1 MHAADAAHL
10 VLRDLVDALVQENL
24 WDVADRAVPQPPVAL
39 AALRLDRGERWCRID
54 LRAGW
59 VCFRARPAAGLQPF
73 RFSRAPVWTGAGE
86 GEPARELDPAG
97 LLALLAADRA
107 AEADPGAV
115 ARVRAE
121 LVTAVEHAGVTL
133 AGRVRLPD
141 ARPRP
146 GGLLAGERL
155 SATRDRPFH
164 PTARAAAGWSGAELD
179 RYGPMRTRPLGL
191 GWVAVRRD
199 RLRHGDAAGSARLH
213 ERLLDD
219 AGLDGLDQAMRR
231 AGIDIAEHQPL
242 PVHPWQL
249 EYVLP
254 ARFAAERAAGE
265 VVPLD
270 RVLGSFHPTA
280 SLRTLA
286 TAPESALHLK
296 LPLGVSTLGAARLL
310 PPRYLDNSDRAHRTM
325 RNLRDRDPVL
335 RERVL
340 LCDERTWC
348 GWGHPSGSDE
358 FADRPGQLAAQLR
371 DYPPAA
377 LTGPG
382 ALVLP
387 MAALAAHEWDVLGD
401 AVLGRPPDAEQA
413 LAFFRELAGAFCE
426 LGLAFL
432 RHGVLPELH
441 GQNVLVVLRDGAV
454 ARFVLRDH
462 DTLRI
467 HPEWMAA
474 AGVPDPGYRIRPGGR
489 QSLSLTSGQALLGY
503 LQTLGF
509 QVNLLGIADALG
521 RHTGAGEQAFWAALH
536 AAVTGALAD
545 LALPAHVAGVVERAL
560 LAAPRWPCR
569 TVLGPLLHRER
580 GGGMSM
586 PAAVGEVPNPLLAAA
601 TVAAGNQ
608 R

>member
-1 MHAADAAHL
+1 MRAADSAHL

-24 WDVADRAVPQPPVAL
+24 WDVANRAVAQPPAAL
-39 AALRLDRGERWCRID
+39 AAQRLDPGERWCRID

-59 VCFRARPAAGLQPF
+59 VCFRAREAAGLQPF
-73 RFSRAPVWTGAGE
+73 RFSRAPVWTGAGAE
-86 GEPARELDPAG
+86 EPAREPDPAG
-97 LLALLAADRA
+97 LLALLAADRPG
-107 AEADPGAV
+107 EADPDAV

-121 LVTAVEHAGVTL
+121 LATAVEHAEVTL
-133 AGRVRLPD
+133 AGRARLPGV
-141 ARPRP
+141 RPRP

-164 PTARAAAGWSGAELD
+164 PTARAAAGWSRAELG
-179 RYGPMRTRPLGL
+179 RYGPMRPRPLGL
-191 GWVAVRRD
+191 GWVAVHRE
-199 RLRHGDAAGSARLH
+199 RLRHGAGPGSPRLH
-213 ERLLDD
+213 ERLLDHT
-219 AGLDGLDQAMRR
+219 GLARLDQAMRR
-231 AGIDIAEHQPL
+231 AGLDVTEHQPL
-242 PVHPWQL
+242 PVHPWQF
-249 EYVLP
+249 ERVLP
-254 ARFAAERAAGE
+254 SQFPDECAAGE

-270 RVLGSFHPTA
+270 CVLGSFHPTA
-280 SLRTLA
+280 SLRTLV

-296 LPLGVSTLGAARLL
+296 LSLGVATLGAARLL
-310 PPRYLDNSDRAHRTM
+310 PARYLANSDRAQRTM
-325 RNLRDRDPVL
+325 CDLRERDPVL

-371 DYPPAA
+371 DYPPAL
-377 LTGPG
+377 LTDPG
-382 ALVLP
+382 VLVLP
-387 MAALAAHEWDVLGD
+387 MAALAAHEWDVLGE
-401 AVLGRPPDAEQA
+401 AILARQPDAGQA

-432 RHGVLPELH
+432 RHGVMPELH

-454 ARFVLRDH
+454 QRFVLRDH

-489 QSLSLTSGQALLGY
+489 QSLILTSGQALLGY

-536 AAVTGALAD
+536 TAVAGALAD
-545 LALPAHVAGVVERAL
+545 VALPAHVADVVERAL
-560 LAAPRWPCR
+560 LAAPHWPCR
-569 TVLGPLLHRER
+569 TVLGPLLRR
-580 GGGMSM
+580 ARDGGVSM
-586 PAAVGEVPNPLLAAA
+586 PAAVGEVPNPLLAA
-601 TVAAGNQ
+601 TTTAGGQ

>member
-1 MHAADAAHL
+1 MHTVDATDL
-10 VLRDLVDALVQENL
+10 VLHDLVDALVQENL
-24 WDVADRAVPQPPVAL
+24 WDVADRAVPQPPAAL
-39 AALRLDRGERWCRID
+39 AAQRLDPGERWCRID

-73 RFSRAPVWTGAGE
+73 RFSRAPVWTGAGA

-97 LLALLAADRA
+97 LLALLAADRP
-107 AEADPGAV
+107 AEADPDAV

-121 LVTAVEHAGVTL
+121 LVAAVEHAGVTL
-133 AGRVRLPD
+133 AGRCRLPD
-141 ARPRP
+141 TRPRP

-164 PTARAAAGWSGAELD
+164 PTARAATGWSAAELD
-179 RYGPMRTRPLGL
+179 RYGPMRARPLGL

-199 RLRHGDAAGSARLH
+199 RLRHGEAPGSPRLH

-219 AGLDGLDQAMRR
+219 AGLARLDQAMRR
-231 AGIDIAEHQPL
+231 AGLDIAEHQPL

-249 EYVLP
+249 EHVLP
-254 ARFAAERAAGE
+254 ARFPAERAAGE
-265 VVPLD
+265 LVALD
-270 RVLGSFHPTA
+270 CVLGSFHPTA

-310 PPRYLDNSDRAHRTM
+310 PPRYLDNSDRAQRTM
-325 RNLRDRDPVL
+325 RDLRERDPVL
-335 RERVL
+335 RGRVL

-358 FADRPGQLAAQLR
+358 FADRPGHLAAQLR
-371 DYPPAA
+371 DYPRAP
-377 LTGPG
+377 LTDPG
-382 ALVLP
+382 VLVLP
-387 MAALAAHEWDVLGD
+387 MAALAAHEWDVLGG
-401 AVLGRPPDAEQA
+401 AVLGRPPDSAQA

-454 ARFVLRDH
+454 ERFVLRDH

-467 HPEWMAA
+467 HPEWLAA

-489 QSLSLTSGQALLGY
+489 QSLSLSSGEELLGY
-503 LQTLGF
+503 LQTLGL
-509 QVNLLGIADALG
+509 QVNLFGIADALG

-545 LALPAHVAGVVERAL
+545 VALPHPVAGVVERAL
-560 LAAPRWPCR
+560 LAAPRWPSR

-580 GGGMSM
+580 GGVSM
-586 PAAVGEVPNPLLAAA
+586 PAAVGEVPNPLLAAGTA
-601 TVAAGNQ
+601 TAGAP